1 MTNSTHLLTSKE
13 ERPQSNPARGGITL
27 RYRAASCLMPFA
39 FHDMF
44 MSAFSTAS
52 AGGAYMP
59 FMYAPTDTGNISVT
73 ASNPWLVPAS

>member
-1 MTNSTHLLTSKE
+1 
-13 ERPQSNPARGGITL
+13 
-27 RYRAASCLMPFA
+27 MPFA